1 MSVKIKFV
9 IFFAFF
15 NQLLLSQINNKQKVF
30 FEQVQ
35 KKTEKFNSNKIFSK
49 VQTYFLE
56 SKFDSVLVYSSKLL
70 TTQNDFELNEYC
82 YFLRGYSFYK
92 KRIFKEARKEFFNIS
107 NTFEFYQNTQ
117 MLLGTIALEKK
128 EFNKAILYFRQVE
141 KEGFNEFLGVDKGSV
156 LSNLSL
162 CYLHLKKFDKAES
175 YLVKGIKISE
185 QKKDTSEL
193 VVSYINIANFY
204 YEQYKDN
211 LAIPYFEKAYSLAKE
226 LKNQKTLAYYTE
238 NQKRLVYDQKR
249 LTAKNMAVVEENR
262 KNYQKALVYRKEF
275 EKWKDSLNNQNR
287 IYEVAKKEKEFAV
300 KEKQKEVT
308 FLEAENKIKEAQK
321 KELLYAAIVLLI
333 LLLTSV
339 YFYREKVKRNKIIAH
354 QKEDL
359 DALNATK
366 DKLFSIVSHDL
377 RSSVNALKS
386 SNVVLLD
393 NLASKNIDALG
404 NLLKKNSAIV
414 NGAYGLLDN
423 LLHWA
428 LSQTKQVY
436 FEIKSTRLFFMVEQM
451 AYNYKPLMLEKNI
464 QFENKVS
471 KKDLVLADQE
481 SLKLIIRNLLDNAIK
496 FSNKDGEIK
505 VYSRNEHKG
514 YCDLIVEDTGM
525 GMTNET
531 RLKLLEDTLLLSKKE
546 HEDVIGTGL
555 GLQLCKTMV
564 KKNNGKFSI
573 ESELGVGTKMIVSLP
588 KKQDNG

>member
-1 MSVKIKFV
+1 MFSQLLTSQDNKKQN
-9 IFFAFF
+9 IFFT
-15 NQLLLSQINNKQKVF
+15 QIKN
-30 FEQVQ
+30 
-35 KKTEKFNSNKIFSK
+35 KTEKFNKNKIFSK

-107 NTFEFYQNTQ
+107 KKFEFYQNAQ
-117 MLLGTIALEKK
+117 ILLGTIALEKK
-128 EFNKAILYFRQVE
+128 EFNKAILYFKEVE
-141 KEGFNEFLGVDKGSV
+141 KDGFNELLGIVKSNV
-156 LSNLSL
+156 LYNLSI
-162 CYLHLKKFDKAES
+162 CYLHLKEFDKAES
-175 YLVKGIKISE
+175 YLLEKTIILEKE
-185 QKKDTSEL
+185 RDTLEIIG
-193 VVSYINIANFY
+193 SYGDLATLY

-211 LAIPYFEKAYSLAKE
+211 LAITYFEKAYRLSKKIRVFKSNISDSE
-226 LKNQKTLAYYTE
+226 LNDLQRKVFNK
-238 NQKRLVYDQKR
+238 KRIA
-249 LTAKNMAVVEENR
+249 AKNMSVVEENR
-262 KNYQKALVYRKEF
+262 KDFEKALKYRKEAQQ
-275 EKWKDSLNNQNR
+275 WKDSLNNQSK
-287 IYEVAKKEKEFAV
+287 IYAFAKLEKEIAV
-300 KEKQKEVT
+300 QQKQKEVDLLQVKNELQET
-308 FLEAENKIKEAQK
+308 QRNIFLFSA
-321 KELLYAAIVLLI
+321 VGLLI
-333 LLLTSV
+333 LFGGSL
-339 YFYREKVKRNKIIAH
+339 YFYREKLKNNRIITQ

-377 RSSVNALKS
+377 RSSVHALKS

-436 FEIKSTRLFFMVEQM
+436 FEITSTRLFFMVEQM

-464 QFENKVS
+464 HFENKVS
-471 KKDLVLADQE
+471 KKDFVLADQE

-505 VYSRNEHKG
+505 VYSRSVEEG
-514 YCDLIVEDTGM
+514 FCDLIIEDTGM

-546 HEDVIGTGL
+546 HEDAIGTGL
-555 GLQLCKTMV
+555 GLQLCKTMI

>member
-1 MSVKIKFV
+1 MLKKNLLITF
-9 IFFAFF
+9 I
-15 NQLLLSQINNKQKVF
+15 LLLAYPTVSQNQIKDSLLF
-30 FEQVQ
+30 SSI
-35 KKTEKFNSNKIFSK
+35 KKKSKKHNSNQYFYKSSIAFQNKNWDSTLIFTNKYLNSLK
-49 VQTYFLE
+49 VEDTNISAKDYCKYFRGL
-56 SKFDSVLVYSSKLL
+56 S
-70 TTQNDFELNEYC
+70 
-82 YFLRGYSFYK
+82 FLRKKLIKQAKEEFISVSSDFDFYHMVKLYLGEVLIFDNKYKEAIPYLKEATILSKDKYPYIRLRSVFQNLGICFLQLKEYK
-92 KRIFKEARKEFFNIS
+92 KAEN
-107 NTFEFYQNTQ
+107 Y
-117 MLLGTIALEKK
+117 
-128 EFNKAILYFRQVE
+128 FNKSL
-141 KEGFNEFLGVDKGSV
+141 KNE
-156 LSNLSL
+156 
-162 CYLHLKKFDKAES
+162 
-175 YLVKGIKISE
+175 
-185 QKKDTSEL
+185 KDTLEL
-193 VVSYINIANFY
+193 ISHYTNIANVY
-204 YEQYKDN
+204 YNQYIDDK
-211 LAIPYFEKAYSLAKE
+211 AIKHFTKAYRLSKKLQSNNTKIFE
-226 LKNQKTLAYYTE
+226 DVLKIYYR
-238 NQKRLVYDQKR
+238 KRIA
-249 LTAKNMAVVEENR
+249 TKNMAVVEENR
-262 KNYQKALVYRKEF
+262 KNFKKALAYRKEH
-275 EKWKDSLNNQNR
+275 EKYIDTINNRNT
-287 IYEVAKKEKEFAV
+287 IYEIAQKEKEFAV

-321 KELLYAAIVLLI
+321 KELLYAAIVLLT
-333 LLLTSV
+333 LLLTII

-496 FSNKDGEIK
+496 FSNKDGKIK
-505 VYSRNEHKG
+505 VYSRNVQEG
-514 YCDLIVEDTGM
+514 FCDLIVEDTGM